1 MKKMRRI
8 DKAFKNL
15 MIQYLNYNVKVFN
28 LILGNSEI

>member
-15 MIQYLNYNVKVFN
+15 MIQFLNYNVKVFSF
-28 LILGNSEI
+28 IQGN